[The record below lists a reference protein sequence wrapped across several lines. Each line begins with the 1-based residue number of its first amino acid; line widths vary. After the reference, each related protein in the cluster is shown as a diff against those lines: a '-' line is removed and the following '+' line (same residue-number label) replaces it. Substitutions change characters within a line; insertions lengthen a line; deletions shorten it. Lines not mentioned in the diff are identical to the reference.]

1 MPSNAV
7 RRLEYDREGILVN
20 WDRLVYLRTVARLGS
35 ISRAAGEL
43 RISQP
48 ALSRAIAR
56 LERDLGVQLFARTGR
71 SIVLSRYGAAFLR
84 RAEPALEEIEAA
96 QREIADLATADSAS
110 VSLGFLRTLG
120 AALAPQLVRLF
131 RTGHPGVHFTFAQNN
146 GVALEELLLTGG
158 ISLALTV
165 GPPADPKLRWEPV
178 TTQRLVLIV
187 PAEHRLAR
195 RKSVKLAE
203 LREEAFLTFKP
214 GHAVRDFTDALCRDV
229 GFAPNIAFEADESN
243 SIRGFVS
250 AGFGIALVPQTGTAE
265 DANGIRVDDARAQ
278 REVGI
283 AWLGERRLSSAEAAF
298 RAFAVNAKPA
308 LG

>member
-1 MPSNAV
+1 MIEKV
-7 RRLEYDREGILVN
+7 CIVN
-20 WDRLVYLRTVARLGS
+20 WDRLIYFRTVARLGS

-56 LERDLGVQLFARTGR
+56 LERDLGVSLFARTGR
-71 SIVLSRYGAAFLR
+71 AIGLSPCGATFLR
-84 RAEPALEEIEAA
+84 RVEPALDEIDSAR
-96 QREIADLATADSAS
+96 REITALAGADAAS

-131 RTGHPGVHFTFAQNN
+131 RAEHPGVQFTFAQNN
-146 GVALEELLLTGG
+146 GAALEELLLAGG

-165 GPPADPKLRWEPV
+165 GPPVDRKLSWERV
-178 TTQRLVLIV
+178 TTQRFVLIV
-187 PAEHRLAR
+187 PPEHRLAR
-195 RKSVKLAE
+195 RKSVKLTE
-203 LREEAFLTFKP
+203 LRDEAFLTFKP

-229 GFAPNIAFEADESN
+229 GFTPNIAFEADESN
-243 SIRGFVS
+243 SIRGFVN

-265 DANGIRVDDARAQ
+265 DANGIHVDHARAQ

-283 AWLGERRLSSAEAAF
+283 AWLGERRLSSAESAF
-298 RAFAVNAKPA
+298 RAFAARAKPA